1 MLQRSSLRRTPMRSR
16 YRNTGP
22 NAATVDLV
30 LERAQHS
37 CEACSVALGAWR
49 GVDWSV
55 QHRRPRAMGGTNW
68 TGINRPSNLLILC
81 GSATTPGSCHHFAEN
96 WRASSVASGWLV
108 LSRVDPAT
116 VPVLVLHGS
125 RWVYL
130 GDDGRY
136 HDDPPEPAA

>member
-1 MLQRSSLRRTPMRSR
+1 MPRSQLQRSPMRRS

-22 NAATVDLV
+22 DPATVDLI

-37 CEACSVALGAWR
+37 CEACGASVGDRR
-49 GVDWSV
+49 GFDWSV
-55 QHRRPRAMGGTNW
+55 QHRRPRRMGGTRW
-68 TGINRPSNLLILC
+68 AGINLPSNLLILC